1 MRYRLV
7 ILAAAMGAAISGC
20 AVQRTHDTVYENE
33 ARATRAYEQVHQARN
48 ERPRTVN
55 IKNTPWVSLD
65 PIPTEHLKDTPKELL
80 CNITFAPV
88 QGVTIFEFGQSI
100 TSLCG
105 IPVRISRDAV
115 EFMSGG
121 GVNNFGGGSA
131 VRTGSSLPPP
141 NLADVEEIDVDFS
154 QSIQGSFSGSGNGL
168 ITNIRW
174 QDKPLSGLLD
184 VVTSRLGLS
193 WRYEKGVIR
202 IFYLDTRV
210 FQITAIPSQTRVNS
224 VVTTESSLSSGS
236 GGGASGMGGSSGL
249 VEMGGGSNQSTEV
262 AIRTNIMEDIKNT
275 LENMLTPMGKLSI
288 SFSTGSV
295 SVTDTPEVLDQIQV
309 YLDKENASLRR
320 MVRINVDMLV
330 VTLDESDRFGIDWN
344 LVYNQISGK
353 YGASLI
359 SNVASSPDSVMT
371 SFGVLDTANS
381 NFSGTKLLFDAL
393 SAQGSVSVVTTPTIN
408 TLNLQPAPI
417 QIAEQQY
424 YVQSSS
430 STVVP
435 DVGVESS
442 LELGSIT
449 TGFNASVLPFI
460 IDGDNLI
467 LQFSASI
474 SPRAK
479 LREITSGNALVEAPE
494 TSSRTF
500 SQQVALRS
508 GQTMVLS
515 GYEQVSDTGNL
526 SGMGDPSFMLAGGS
540 TSRRSTREV
549 LVILITPVI
558 ADM

>member
-7 ILAAAMGAAISGC
+7 ILAAAMAAAISGC
-20 AVQRTHDTVYENE
+20 AVQRAHDTVYENE
-33 ARATRAYEQVHQARN
+33 ARATRVYDQVHQARS

-55 IKNTPWVSLD
+55 VRNTPWVSLE
-65 PIPTEHLKDTPKELL
+65 PIPTAHLKDTPKELL

-115 EFMSGG
+115 EVMSGG
-121 GVNNFGGGSA
+121 GVSNFGGSPA
-131 VRTGSSLPPP
+131 VGIGSSLPPP
-141 NLADVEEIDVDFS
+141 NLAGVEEIDVGFS
-154 QSIQGSFSGSGNGL
+154 QSIQGSFAGAGDGL
-168 ITNIRW
+168 ITNIKW

-184 VVTSRLGLS
+184 AVTSRLGLS

-210 FQITAIPSQTRVNS
+210 FQITAIPSQTSVSS
-224 VVTTESSLSSGS
+224 VVTTESSLSSG
-236 GGGASGMGGSSGL
+236 GGAGSSSTDSGL
-249 VEMGGGSNQSTEV
+249 VDMGGGSNQSTEV

-275 LENMLTPMGKLSI
+275 LENMLTPMGKLSL

-309 YLDKENASLRR
+309 YLDRENASLRR

-344 LVYNQISGK
+344 LVYNQVSGK
-353 YGASLI
+353 YGASLS
-359 SNVASSPDSVMT
+359 SNVAQGADSIMT
-371 SFGVLDTANS
+371 GFGVLDTANS
-381 NFSGTKLLFDAL
+381 NFSGTKLFFDAL
-393 SAQGSVSVVTTPTIN
+393 STQGSVSVVTTPTIN

-430 STVVP
+430 STTVP

-460 IDGDNLI
+460 VDGDNLI

-540 TSRRSTREV
+540 TSRRATREV

-558 ADM
+558 AGM